1 MYKCRICGAK
11 VREKKKKYCSDRCYL
26 LYLIERNEK
35 ESTHFDKNQKRMI
48 SDSDILRKVVDEINE
63 IARTINSN

>member
-1 MYKCRICGAK
+1 MEDKEKIKMAIIAGAS
-11 VREKKKKYCSDRCYL
+11 RAL
-26 LYLIERNEK
+26 F
-35 ESTHFDKNQKRMI
+35 HKNQKRMI